1 MTVPALNGFMQG
13 SIRARNAPILPTG
26 TGSEVTVV
34 SQLVRIR
41 WLALSLGVL
50 ASLPAAALAST
61 GGASPGG
68 AAAPATAV
76 RPAGGAAPS
85 TAAKAQKRPRLR
97 KRRAPVAAT
106 VAPPALATLL
116 DGGIASPPAGAPAEV
131 AAAIAA
137 GNRIA
142 ILPYRWGGG
151 HARWEDTGYDCS
163 GSVGYALH
171 GGGLLDASATSGD
184 LMSYGER
191 GPGTWIT
198 IYANRDHVYMTVAG
212 LRFDTSGARPSR
224 WQAAPRSPAG
234 FAVRHPS
241 GF

>member
-1 MTVPALNGFMQG
+1 
-13 SIRARNAPILPTG
+13 
-26 TGSEVTVV
+26 V
-34 SQLVRIR
+34 SHPVRIR
-41 WLALSLGVL
+41 PLALSLAVL
-50 ASLPAAALAST
+50 ALLPAGAFAST

-68 AAAPATAV
+68 AAAPASAV
-76 RPAGGAAPS
+76 RAGGGAAPG
-85 TAAKAQKRPRLR
+85 TAMKPHRRHRVR

-116 DGGIASPPAGAPAEV
+116 DDGTASPPAGAPAEV
-131 AAAIAA
+131 AAVIAA
-137 GNRIA
+137 GDRIA
-142 ILPYRWGGG
+142 SLPYRWGGG
-151 HARWEDTGYDCS
+151 HARWEDAGYDCS

-198 IYANRDHVYMTVAG
+198 IYANRDHVYMVVAG

-224 WQAAPRSPAG
+224 WQAAPRSGSG
-234 FAVRHPS
+234 FEVRHPT
-241 GF
+241 GL

>member
-1 MTVPALNGFMQG
+1 L
-13 SIRARNAPILPTG
+13 
-26 TGSEVTVV
+26 EVAVV

-41 WLALSLGVL
+41 IRSLALSLGLL
-50 ASLPAAALAST
+50 ALLPAAALAST

-68 AAAPATAV
+68 AAAPAAAV
-76 RPAGGAAPS
+76 RAAGGAAPGLG
-85 TAAKAQKRPRLR
+85 KKHRRHPVR
-97 KRRAPVAAT
+97 KRRVPVVSTVAAP
-106 VAPPALATLL
+106 APATLL
-116 DGGIASPPAGAPAEV
+116 DDGTASPPAGAPAEV
-131 AAAIAA
+131 AAVIAA

-142 ILPYRWGGG
+142 SLPYRWGGG

-198 IYANRDHVYMTVAG
+198 IYANPDHVYMVVAG

-224 WQAAPRSPAG
+224 WQAAPRSATG
-234 FAVRHPS
+234 YAVRHPTD
-241 GF
+241 F